1 VPTSVLLAVL
11 VAAGLL
17 ALAPALTRR
26 YDATERVEAERASST
41 ARVLSRRRRRRTVPG
56 RHPLNPPSFLA
67 RSVRSV
73 PAPRRAAAPV
83 RRAPVR
89 RAPVRRHAPLRRRVS
104 ALHRRRRVFLALIL
118 LNLIELAGVFLV
130 GPGFWI
136 GFSVS
141 FTVLL
146 ADLVYLRQRA
156 LASAR
161 LRRLKLRRARWIAQE
176 QAAVR
181 REHDRRAASRA
192 AAVRQVLAERD
203 DARRA
208 ALRHAFSYTE
218 RYGSS

>member
-1 VPTSVLLAVL
+1 V
-11 VAAGLL
+11 
-17 ALAPALTRR
+17 
-26 YDATERVEAERASST
+26 
-41 ARVLSRRRRRRTVPG
+41 
-56 RHPLNPPSFLA
+56 
-67 RSVRSV
+67 
-73 PAPRRAAAPV
+73 
-83 RRAPVR
+83 
-89 RAPVRRHAPLRRRVS
+89 RRRVS
-104 ALHRRRRVFLALIL
+104 ALHRRRRVFLALVL

-156 LASAR
+156 LASLR
-161 LRRLKLRRARWIAQE
+161 LRRARLRRARWIAQE

-181 REHDRRAASRA
+181 REHDRRSALRA
-192 AAVRQVLAERD
+192 AAVRQALAERD

-208 ALRHAFSYTE
+208 ALRQSSSYTE